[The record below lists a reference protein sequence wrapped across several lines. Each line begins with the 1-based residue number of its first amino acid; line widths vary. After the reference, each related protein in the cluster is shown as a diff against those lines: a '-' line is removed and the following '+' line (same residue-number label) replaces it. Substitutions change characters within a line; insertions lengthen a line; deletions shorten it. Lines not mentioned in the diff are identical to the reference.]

1 MLKFALLD
9 PRPIPAAIEANNA
22 VFDGGQV
29 LGIEVTV
36 PALAARCSLGN
47 IDPQHLAG
55 NAHLTAIE
63 AVMSITVPQDGAVLA
78 TIRADLDSVGA
89 MAVLR
94 MRAAAR
100 DSAILAAGTGEL
112 LAGVDPNGWQPTG
125 PLLERISL
133 VAEADRFARG
143 GYPGPRPLPTSDNRW
158 PESGASAESSRP
170 LAAIAAAVT
179 DFRVPV
185 ADRVATMEKW
195 LLTGNEPESYR
206 TQVERERMDM
216 IRALEDGSIE
226 HHTEA
231 TGIAIVK
238 SAHRA
243 ATLVGYASAP
253 VVVALNPE
261 FRFGGGEPHAKFTVC
276 QFTTEYLDLRA
287 ALAELAELEPGW
299 GGSPTI
305 GGSPQGVSSTLSVEQ
320 VVDVIARHLR
330 K

>member
-1 MLKFALLD
+1 MFKFALLD
-9 PRPIPAAIEANNA
+9 PRPIPAAFEANNA
-22 VFDGGQV
+22 VFNGGEV
-29 LGIEVTV
+29 LGVEVSV
-36 PALAARCSLGN
+36 PALAARCSIGN
-47 IDPQHLAG
+47 IDPQHSDG
-55 NAHLTAIE
+55 NADLAAIE
-63 AVMSITVPQDGAVLA
+63 AAQRCDLPQDGAVLA

-94 MRAAAR
+94 MRAEARQAAEQAVGGGGPL
-100 DSAILAAGTGEL
+100 D
-112 LAGVDPNGWQPTG
+112 GVDPAGWQPTG
-125 PLLERISL
+125 QLAERICL

-143 GYPGPRPLPTSDNRW
+143 GYPGPRPLPTSDNPW

-170 LAAIAAAVT
+170 LAAIAAAVA

-206 TQVERERMDM
+206 SQVERERMDM
-216 IRALEDGSIE
+216 IRALKDGSIE

-231 TGIAIVK
+231 TGIAVVK

-261 FRFGGGEPHAKFTVC
+261 FRLGGGEPHAKFTVC

-287 ALAELAELEPGW
+287 AFAELAELEPGW

-305 GGSPQGVSSTLSVEQ
+305 GGSPQGESSTLTVEQ
-320 VVDVIARHLR
+320 VVEVIARHLR
-330 K
+330 